1 MLTDNFYLE
10 TERLQIVPFDYQY
23 LQNYAEE
30 FTEEIA
36 RLQYPDPF
44 SSIDAA
50 KQVVDEFVNEM
61 HQGRMLE
68 LLILSKSGEFLGNME
83 VFGLEETSPEVGLW
97 LKQSCHRQGY
107 GYEALSAM
115 ISFLNDLEKYNGYI
129 YAVDERNMASLALVK
144 RFECEQ
150 IGLDPIVTESGK
162 QLKLLLY
169 KIYR

>member
-50 KQVVDEFVNEM
+50 KQVVDELVNEM

-68 LLILSKSGEFLGNME
+68 LLILSKSGEFPVSYTHL
-83 VFGLEETSPEVGLW
+83 
-97 LKQSCHRQGY
+97 R
-107 GYEALSAM
+107 
-115 ISFLNDLEKYNGYI
+115 
-129 YAVDERNMASLALVK
+129 R
-144 RFECEQ
+144 
-150 IGLDPIVTESGK
+150 
-162 QLKLLLY
+162 QLKICCWKLS
-169 KIYR
+169 I

>member
-61 HQGRMLE
+61 HKGRMLE
-68 LLILSKSGEFLGNME
+68 LLILSKSGEFLGSME
-83 VFGLEETSPEVGLW
+83 
-97 LKQSCHRQGY
+97 
-107 GYEALSAM
+107 LS
-115 ISFLNDLEKYNGYI
+115 S
-129 YAVDERNMASLALVK
+129 
-144 RFECEQ
+144 
-150 IGLDPIVTESGK
+150 SGIR
-162 QLKLLLY
+162 L
-169 KIYR
+169 